1 MTITPPPA
9 QDGLVLR
16 DIHVPPG
23 PPWWPPAPG
32 WWLLLGLVCLL
43 AIAGWLLYRRAR
55 KKRIIRQQILAE
67 IGQLAARYPED
78 DAAYAASLHQL
89 LRRAA
94 RRYAPDAHR
103 IQGSP
108 WRQVLAHVPVDDA
121 TLDALMTL
129 DARMYQ
135 PNADFDR
142 PRVQAAVER
151 WLDVALSSA
160 KATEARDA

>member
-1 MTITPPPA
+1 MTFTPPPA

-16 DIHVPPG
+16 DIHVPPA
-23 PPWWPPAPG
+23 PSWWPPAPG
-32 WWLLLGLVCLL
+32 WWLLLGLVCVV
-43 AIAGWLLYRRAR
+43 AVMTWYFRRR
-55 KKRIIRQQILAE
+55 TQKKRILQERVLAE
-67 IGQLAARYPED
+67 IDVLAARHPDD

-94 RRYAPDAHR
+94 RRYASNAHLS
-103 IQGSP
+103 QGNQ

-135 PNADFDR
+135 AHAEFDR
-142 PRVQAAVER
+142 RNVQAAAQR
-151 WLDVALSSA
+151 WLGAALRHA
-160 KATEARDA
+160 KALEAGHA